1 MLSHI
6 HIRDFAIVDQL
17 ELDFGPGMNV
27 LTGETGAGKSILL
40 DALGLC
46 LGDKAESG
54 TVRPG
59 TQRADLSVGFRL
71 ADDSPVHDWLA
82 EHDLDEDG
90 DCILRRTI
98 HESGRTRGYING
110 RPAPLNLLKGLG
122 EQLVDIHGQHA
133 HQLLLR
139 RHVQRQILDEHG
151 EKTAPLDRVRDLY
164 QQIRDVDE
172 ELQALEGDQDSHE
185 DRIALLRYQVEEL
198 TALELT
204 REGIEGLEQE
214 QKRLANAGAL
224 IQMAQQLLEQLYDDE
239 QSAQAAL
246 GRAGREL
253 EEQAGLDP
261 TLDEARELFANAL
274 VQVEEGCDALRRFA
288 DHLEVDPERL
298 AWAEEQLGQLSD
310 LARKHRCRPEALPE
324 RLATL
329 QAELDKLEGA
339 GERVQQLREQRQS
352 LERAYRDA
360 ALQLSNNRQQ
370 SATALEKRVAE
381 LLAELSMGG
390 AELQIQLGHDP
401 DGDPTP
407 HGLDQVEFLV
417 RTNPG
422 QPAGPLAKVASGGEL
437 SRLGLA
443 LQVASAK
450 GTGTPTLTL
459 VFDEADSGIGGAVAE
474 VVGRL
479 LASLG
484 RRYQVLCITHL
495 PQVAAQAGC
504 HYRVSKQTEAEQ
516 TRTRVTPLLGEQ
528 RIQEV
533 ARMLGGVEISDNTLA
548 SAREMLERG
557 AGADTAT
564 S

>member
-6 HIRDFAIVDQL
+6 DIRDFAIVDQL
-17 ELDFGPGMNV
+17 ELDFGAGMNV

-46 LGDKAESG
+46 LGDRADSG

-59 TQRADLSVGFRL
+59 AKRADLSVSFRL
-71 ADDSPVHDWLA
+71 APDSPVHDWLA

-98 HESGRTRGYING
+98 QESGRTRGYING
-110 RPAPLNLLKGLG
+110 RPAPLNLLKALG

-139 RHVQRQILDEHG
+139 RHVQRRILDEHADEG
-151 EKTAPLDRVRDLY
+151 GALERVRSLH
-164 QQIRDVDE
+164 QQLRAVDE
-172 ELQALEGDQDSHE
+172 ELRALEGDRESHE
-185 DRIALLRYQVEEL
+185 DRLALLRYQVDEL
-198 TALELT
+198 AALELT
-204 REGIEGLEQE
+204 VEGIEALEQE

-224 IQMAQQLLEQLYDDE
+224 IQMAQQILDPLYDDE

-246 GRAGREL
+246 GRASREL
-253 EEQAGLDP
+253 DGHAGLDP
-261 TLDEARELFANAL
+261 ALDEARELFGNAL
-274 VQVEEGCDALRRFA
+274 VQLEEGCDALRRFA
-288 DHLEVDPERL
+288 DNLELDPERL
-298 AWAEEQLGQLSD
+298 AWAEERLGQLSD

-324 RLATL
+324 RLEAL
-329 QAELDKLEGA
+329 QAELAELEGA
-339 GERVQQLREQRQS
+339 GERVQALREQR
-352 LERAYRDA
+352 A
-360 ALQLSNNRQQ
+360 ALHRDYREAAATLSEQRQ
-370 SATALEKRVAE
+370 AHARALEQRVAG
-381 LLAELSMGG
+381 LLEELSMGG
-390 AELQIQLGHDP
+390 AELQIQVAFDAEAE
-401 DGDPTP
+401 PTP

-422 QPAGPLAKVASGGEL
+422 QAFGPLAKVASGGEL

-443 LQVASAK
+443 LQVASTK
-450 GTGTPTLTL
+450 GTGAPTLTL

-484 RRYQVLCITHL
+484 QRYQVLCITHL

-504 HYRVSKQTEAEQ
+504 HFQVSKHSERDR
-516 TRTRVTPLLGEQ
+516 TRTRVTPLTGEQ

-557 AGADTAT
+557 AGRRRETA
-564 S
+564 